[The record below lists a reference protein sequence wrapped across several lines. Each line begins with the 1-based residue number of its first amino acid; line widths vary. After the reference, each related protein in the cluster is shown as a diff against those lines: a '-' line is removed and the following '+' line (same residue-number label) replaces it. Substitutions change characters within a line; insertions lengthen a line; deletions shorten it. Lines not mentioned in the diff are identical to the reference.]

1 MIIGILGGSFDP
13 VHFGHLDI
21 AKHAINELSLDMLIV
36 VPAKLQPF
44 KLNIPY
50 TKGIHRYEMLRL
62 AFEGMER
69 VEISDYE
76 LSKDEISYTINTLY
90 EFKERYKGS
99 DIRFLLGTDA
109 FLKIELWKNAKE
121 LLTEF
126 DIIVG
131 SRPGYKEDEL
141 NNQINYL
148 EKTYGT
154 KIYKITNEKL
164 DISSTDIKKRIQ
176 LGQPIAKLVPSA
188 VERYIN
194 KHALYK

>member
-36 VPAKLQPF
+36 VPTKLQPF
-44 KLNIPY
+44 KLNIPH
-50 TKGIHRYEMLRL
+50 TKGEHRYEMLKL
-62 AFEGMER
+62 AFEGMDR
-69 VEISDYE
+69 VEISNYE

-109 FLKIELWKNAKE
+109 FLKIELWKKAKE
-121 LLTEF
+121 LLIEF

-131 SRPGYKEDEL
+131 SRPGYKEDQL
-141 NNQINYL
+141 NKQINHL
-148 EKTYGT
+148 NKTYGT
-154 KIYKITNEKL
+154 KIYKIANEKL

-176 LGQPIAKLVPSA
+176 QGQPIAKFVPLA